1 LNLVAPDPS
10 LSDGAV
16 TLRLWQDRD
25 LDALVEGI
33 DGDEEIGRWLE
44 LIPQPYTLDEARTWV
59 KATQRMWTEGT
70 ASPFAITVGGAVVG
84 GVGVNWIDRDH
95 GVGDVGYWL
104 RRDARGKGYTTRAVQ
119 LAARWAFESG
129 AERIQLRADAQN
141 AASIA
146 VAERAGFRR
155 EGVMRSARYN
165 PRIGRRMD
173 FVLFSLLPGE
183 LYQGSDPPG
192 SDPLQG

>member
-1 LNLVAPDPS
+1 LDLVAPDPS

-16 TLRLWQDRD
+16 TLRLWEEGD
-25 LDALVEGI
+25 LDALVDGI
-33 DGDEEIGRWLE
+33 DGDEDISRWLE
-44 LIPQPYTLDEARTWV
+44 LIPQPYTLGEARTWV
-59 KATQRMWTEGT
+59 NATRRMWSEGT
-70 ASPFAITVGGAVVG
+70 ASPFAITASGAVVG
-84 GVGVNWIDRDH
+84 GVGVNWIERDH

-104 RRDARGKGYTTRAVQ
+104 RRDARGKGYATRAVQ
-119 LAARWAFESG
+119 LAVRWAFESG

-141 AASIA
+141 TASIA

-155 EGVMRSARYN
+155 EGVIRSSRYN

-183 LYQGSDPPG
+183 L
-192 SDPLQG
+192 